1 MPVGVLLQ
9 FAAMQRAGKGRGRK
23 GKTGRTAR
31 RGIGGGFPSTA
42 EKDYADLLRAII
54 SEAVAAPV
62 SKLEA
67 SAQSTSRF
75 ADSVGDDIETAD
87 ALVDKTIEE
96 VIKKHYEQIQTAA
109 KLIDYSS
116 QRYFSR
122 TAESVIGSAFNS
134 SAPNADKIIDSWK
147 KENLSLIKSA
157 SREQVKNIGRIV
169 SDGVRDGKTLGE
181 MKKSI
186 REASEGM
193 TRNKAELIARDQ
205 VGDLNAALNKDRQTS
220 AGISLYWWRG
230 TDDGRERASHEEMNG
245 KLCRWDDADVYSEDG
260 GKSWEQRN
268 ASMPHAHPGEEIN
281 CRCYAEAAIE
291 AMLDLE
297 D

>member
-1 MPVGVLLQ
+1 MLLE
-9 FAAMQRAGKGRGRK
+9 FARMQRVGKGKGRK
-23 GKTGRTAR
+23 GRTAR

-42 EKDYADLLRAII
+42 EKDYSDLLRAII

-62 SKLEA
+62 SKLED
-67 SAQSTSRF
+67 SAQSNARF

-96 VIKKHYEQIQTAA
+96 VIKKHYEQIQASA

-134 SAPNADKIIDSWK
+134 SAPNSDKIIDSWK

-230 TDDGRERASHEEMNG
+230 TDDGRERSSHEEMNG
-245 KLCRWDDADVYSEDG
+245 KLCRWDDSDVYSDDG